1 MFHQNFKIILKVT
14 YFNVWGT
21 SLLEIKNAKLTKF
34 VKTLVVIVEFVDT
47 NCTLNGPTF
56 VIDVVL
62 PMERS
67 PVWSA
72 NKYIAV
78 AGVFDVSKL
87 LANLNDFFFE

>member
-1 MFHQNFKIILKVT
+1 MDC
-14 YFNVWGT
+14 
-21 SLLEIKNAKLTKF
+21 
-34 VKTLVVIVEFVDT
+34 VIY
-47 NCTLNGPTF
+47 
-56 VIDVVL
+56 VVL

-87 LANLNDFFFE
+87 LANLNEPILVVIDVFPISMVDV